1 LEKRNVTFKKSLFQ
15 ISYDFTYHEANVT
28 LGFVSLK
35 NTLFYSNSF
44 ITNLINVVDVNWSCD
59 DSSCKDDAEQREG
72 DGGSSATATATSLT
86 TFVLGLVLITATS
99 TTTATSCHLEN
110 FLSIL
115 KK

>member
-1 LEKRNVTFKKSLFQ
+1 MLRLKNHFFKFRMILLIMRQ
-15 ISYDFTYHEANVT
+15 T
-28 LGFVSLK
+28 LHLVLCHLK

-44 ITNLINVVDVNWSCD
+44 IINLINVVDVNWSCD